1 MRKIAALLAVVA
13 ALVTASVAGATR
25 PTVVDEGGG
34 GSSTPQV
41 YIIASIT
48 YNSNGFPI
56 FLYCRYYDFGNGLVI
71 QGDCWS

>member
-1 MRKIAALLAVVA
+1 MRRRIAALLAGL
-13 ALVTASVAGATR
+13 ALVFTGAAAGAR

>member
-1 MRKIAALLAVVA
+1 MRKLVALLAIVA
-13 ALVTASVAGATR
+13 ALVVTSVAGAVR

-48 YNSNGFPI
+48 YNSSGFPI

>member
-1 MRKIAALLAVVA
+1 MRKLIAGIAAALTLALAGVA
-13 ALVTASVAGATR
+13 SAAR
-25 PTVVDEGGG
+25 PMVVDEGGG
-34 GSSTPQV
+34 GSSTPHV

-48 YNSNGFPI
+48 YNSSGFPI

>member
-1 MRKIAALLAVVA
+1 MKKLIAGIAAALTLALA
-13 ALVTASVAGATR
+13 GTAGAAR

-48 YNSNGFPI
+48 YNSSGFPI
-56 FLYCRYYDFGNGLVI
+56 FLYCRYLDFGNGLVI
-71 QGDCWS
+71 QDSCWS